1 MSLSERHQAP
11 AFKAP
16 AIRIPQ
22 HIRCLYVKLDA
33 FACESHILLSSCPEL
48 HSTQWIYPK
57 SFDTEPYV
65 EILDGILIKR
75 SSAGSAALIE
85 NVPVE
90 VAFLG
95 KLHISH

>member
-1 MSLSERHQAP
+1 
-11 AFKAP
+11 
-16 AIRIPQ
+16 
-22 HIRCLYVKLDA
+22 
-33 FACESHILLSSCPEL
+33 L
-48 HSTQWIYPK
+48 HPPQWIYLK

-75 SSAGSAALIE
+75 FYAGSEALIE
-85 NVPVE
+85 NMPVE